1 MTEPKN
7 DRRARAMAALD
18 ALHAEDPAKVELD
31 GEAIAEELL
40 YAQRM
45 SEALARLVPAPS
57 EALELAVRAQHLCRW
72 RLPRASYPPG
82 RAGYHAWRRESARQH
97 AALAGSAL
105 AEAGYDEPAIAR
117 VRDLIEKKDRTR
129 DPEAQ
134 ALEDAACL
142 VFLEH
147 HLEAFADRQRAEG
160 KDDAQLTAIVQK
172 TWRKMSARAREL
184 ALELP
189 LSDRARGIVAR
200 SLAE

>member
-1 MTEPKN
+1 
-7 DRRARAMAALD
+7 MAALD

-31 GEAIAEELL
+31 GDSVAEELL
-40 YAQRM
+40 YARRM
-45 SEALARLVPAPS
+45 SDALACLVSATS

-72 RLPRASYPPG
+72 RLPRASYPEG

-97 AALAGSAL
+97 AALAASTL
-105 AEAGYDEPAIAR
+105 SEAGYDPPTITR
-117 VRDLIEKKDRTR
+117 VMDLIEKKDRAR

-147 HLEAFADRQRAEG
+147 HLDAFAASQRAEG
-160 KDDAQLTAIVQK
+160 KDEAQLAEIVKK
-172 TWRKMSARAREL
+172 TWRKMSPRAREL

-189 LSDRARGIVAR
+189 LSVGTRAIVERA
-200 SLAE
+200 LAG